1 MYSKLKI
8 INIISEEISSLGAQV
23 WNLVPTNLNV
33 RNLLTNLIKI
43 IENLLQRTALVK
55 CMYKTYDLYEV

>member
-43 IENLLQRTALVK
+43 IENLLQKDCPCKVYVQNL
-55 CMYKTYDLYEV
+55 